1 MVSCDRA
8 PRPSRRNKGTTS
20 EEDATSRAHR
30 KVKRRG
36 GERPKVRQ
44 EKFDSRAHVEPQS
57 DYSNADK
64 GAFVML
70 DKIECMHGAKKAK
83 RKTVKLNL

>member
-1 MVSCDRA
+1 M
-8 PRPSRRNKGTTS
+8 
-20 EEDATSRAHR
+20 
-30 KVKRRG
+30 
-36 GERPKVRQ
+36 
-44 EKFDSRAHVEPQS
+44 HVEPKS

-83 RKTVKLNL
+83 RKESERELSKSTLTDRQDSEG